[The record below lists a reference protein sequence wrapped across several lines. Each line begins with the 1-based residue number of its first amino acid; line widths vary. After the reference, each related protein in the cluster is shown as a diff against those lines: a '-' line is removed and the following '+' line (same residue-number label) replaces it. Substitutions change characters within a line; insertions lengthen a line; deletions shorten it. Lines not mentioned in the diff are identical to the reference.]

1 MKFNKKIN
9 KKKIYQI
16 KKQLLQQQHQMS
28 SGLTPI
34 LYEVM

>member
-1 MKFNKKIN
+1 MKFNKK
-9 KKKIYQI
+9 KRIYQI